1 MLTNIK
7 QKGKKETQAK
17 KHNKKNEG
25 VILMYI
31 IDTDDLSRIEKLIAE
46 EKKRDKLSE
55 SQVQSCIVVWLDR
68 HGIEYHPSFS
78 GLKIKSFSQRRFMK
92 SQGMKKGHPDLT
104 IYSQVKN
111 YGVLFLEVKT
121 INGFLSKEQKE
132 KLKKFSALGYACS
145 VSKGYY
151 DATYKILK
159 YLKGEPV
166 LWQEKDN

>member
-7 QKGKKETQAK
+7 QKEKKETQAK
-17 KHNKKNEG
+17 KHNEKIKG

-31 IDTDDLSRIEKLIAE
+31 IDTDDLSRI
-46 EKKRDKLSE
+46 
-55 SQVQSCIVVWLDR
+55 
-68 HGIEYHPSFS
+68 
-78 GLKIKSFSQRRFMK
+78 
-92 SQGMKKGHPDLT
+92 
-104 IYSQVKN
+104 
-111 YGVLFLEVKT
+111 
-121 INGFLSKEQKE
+121 E

-166 LWQEKDN
+166 LWQEKEY